1 MGRMAKKN
9 RRRSSDEE
17 ERDPVIRPRSTQE
30 ELAGLHPIERFLFR
44 CFEFLSSLKLAVV
57 LMAWLMIELAVG
69 TQIES
74 TLDAS
79 AAKYFVYSHVRFY
92 ILLSLLALNIL
103 CAALIRIHP
112 WKNYRIGFFV
122 THTGL
127 LVMLFGS
134 MVTAINNVDA
144 LLIVP
149 KDKISDRM
157 VHPDRQVLHFS
168 LKDASTGK
176 TLRQSIPVEFGPLTW
191 GTHILGFIPWGE
203 SHVEEFALDGL
214 GAGTKARV
222 TRFIANADAREAYAP
237 QENGV
242 PAVEFTLSAPDFRY
256 MSSTWLAGPTAD
268 ERSMGAQELRVGGVP
283 VRARIWRLES
293 QDELDH
299 FVHAAPKGEIEDAI
313 GVVGLSVGGRHAVLP
328 VGELQAGPVE
338 IADAG
343 VRVEL
348 LEYMRN
354 AVPDPETRS
363 LRNEGET
370 VRNPAVKLRI
380 TRGDATGELYALAD
394 FPEFAAQLSRS
405 ANLGKDVFAT
415 FFRADQ
421 PTEIQLGA
429 TLGEQL
435 GYRAFSSRGC
445 AASVVAELGE
455 TYPAFGMFEFTP
467 ERVLGSAGPRPT
479 MELIPLPA
487 PSGRPPLPGIEIEV
501 LFPDGAKISE
511 KVIRGVLPAERAV
524 GRRLLRIDYDVDSTE
539 LPFAIRLDD
548 FNEPK
553 QPGTMDAAKYES
565 FVTVLEKSEI
575 PVESFDPK
583 NPMHRSSGGK
593 AYVFREVEKAEVK
606 MNHPLYFKGGDGR
619 KYTLFQSGIDRSS
632 GVPVSTF
639 TVSYDPG
646 LPFKYAAL
654 VILCVG
660 IFLMFYM
667 GGYFRK
673 RRPPARTK
681 RDSAESEQA
690 REETADDAAAV
701 GV

>member
-1 MGRMAKKN
+1 MGKKT
-9 RRRSSDEE
+9 RRRSAAEE
-17 ERDPVIRPRSTQE
+17 QREPVIRPRSTQE

-57 LMAWLMIELAVG
+57 LMAWLMIELAIG

-79 AAKYFVYSHVRFY
+79 AAKYFVYSSVRFY
-92 ILLSLLALNIL
+92 LLLSLLALNIL

-122 THTGL
+122 THAGL

-134 MVTAINNVDA
+134 MVTAISNVDA

-168 LKDASTGK
+168 LRDATTGK
-176 TLRQSIPVEFGPLTW
+176 TLRQSVPVEFGPLTW
-191 GTHILGFIPWGE
+191 GSNVLGIIPWGKN
-203 SHVEEFALDGL
+203 HVEEFALDRL

-222 TRFIANADAREAYAP
+222 TRFIANADAREAYEA

-256 MSSTWLAGPTAD
+256 MSSTWLAGPTAE

-299 FVHAAPKGEIEDAI
+299 FVHAAPQGAIEDPV
-313 GVVGLSVGGRHAVLP
+313 GVVGVSVGGRHATLP

-338 IADAG
+338 IAGAG
-343 VRVEL
+343 ARVEL

-363 LRNEGET
+363 LKNEGDV

-380 TRGDATGELYALAD
+380 TRGGQTGELYALAD
-394 FPEFAAQLSRS
+394 FPEFAAQLGRS

-415 FFRADQ
+415 FFKADQ
-421 PTEIQLGA
+421 PTELQMGV

-445 AASVVAELGE
+445 TASVVAALGE

-467 ERVLGSAGPRPT
+467 ERVLASASPRPT

-501 LFPDGAKISE
+501 LFPDGAKVSE

-565 FVTVLEKSEI
+565 FVTVLEKAEI
-575 PVESFDPK
+575 PAESFDPK
-583 NPMHRSSGGK
+583 NPLHQSSGGK
-593 AYVFREVEKAEVK
+593 TYAYREALKAEVK
-606 MNHPLYFKGGDGR
+606 MNHPLYYRGGDG
-619 KYTLFQSGIDRSS
+619 KEYTLFQSGIDRSS

-646 LPFKYAAL
+646 LPFKYAGL
-654 VILCVG
+654 VVLCVG

-673 RRPPARTK
+673 RTPGART
-681 RDSAESEQA
+681 RRQEAASAPS
-690 REETADDAAAV
+690 REETPDDAAAV